1 MMKTALAVIVAGLFL
16 YLGYKL
22 MGRIDLWLQ
31 GDAFVPMQ
39 PEDMAHTVVLYL
51 DSPFDF
57 QPGTLA
63 LDEGVHLMPLYDI
76 TVETVYPTTSL
87 LAFSGN
93 DLENLLLIQRTKHLQ
108 PDCFVA
114 ARCNDRTYET
124 LYKDMGAS
132 QIFTGSFSLEDA
144 FRQMKGRL

>member
-1 MMKTALAVIVAGLFL
+1 MKTALAVLVTGLFI
-16 YLGYKL
+16 YLGYRL

-31 GDAFVPMQ
+31 GDAFVPIL
-39 PEDMAHTVVLYL
+39 PDDLARTVVLYL

-63 LDEGVHLMPLYDI
+63 LDEGIHLTPLYDI
-76 TVETVYPTTSL
+76 SVETVFPTASL

-93 DLENLLLIQRTKHLQ
+93 DLENLLLIQRTKQAQ

-114 ARCNDRTYET
+114 ARCNDRLYET
-124 LYKDMGAS
+124 LYKDMGAA
-132 QIFTGSFSLEDA
+132 QIFSGSFTLKEA
-144 FRQMKGRL
+144 FRQLKGRL